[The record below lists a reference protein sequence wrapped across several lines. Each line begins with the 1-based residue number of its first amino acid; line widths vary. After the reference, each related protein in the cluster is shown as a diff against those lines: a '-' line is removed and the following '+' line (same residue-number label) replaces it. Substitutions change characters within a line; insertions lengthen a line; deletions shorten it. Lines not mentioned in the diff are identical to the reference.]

1 MQFVEFDE
9 KTGSIIS
16 ITNKFNKDKLSVEID
31 KSIADGFIKG
41 TEQTSQ
47 WKVLPDKTNVRKYKV
62 VKIVKNTN
70 EEFLNK
76 NVFPIKQ
83 FKEIQKEK
91 NVFQII
97 QRESSWFGYADIDQD
112 TANFYTSR
120 DGYFGHEKIVYVT
133 EHNDSRKY
141 LGKFDID
148 FTKFFQGSE
157 FIIDFNNSECC
168 DLYIASGNDEFVY
181 VREQ

>member
-16 ITNKFNKDKLSVEID
+16 ITNKFDKDKLSVEID

-41 TEQTSQ
+41 TEQMSQ
-47 WKVLPDKTNVRKYKV
+47 MESIGQIKQNVKKYKV

-76 NVFPIKQ
+76 NVFSSKQ

-91 NVFQII
+91 MFLQNYPKEKTIGLAMQI
-97 QRESSWFGYADIDQD
+97 
-112 TANFYTSR
+112 
-120 DGYFGHEKIVYVT
+120 
-133 EHNDSRKY
+133 
-141 LGKFDID
+141 
-148 FTKFFQGSE
+148 
-157 FIIDFNNSECC
+157 
-168 DLYIASGNDEFVY
+168 
-181 VREQ
+181 